1 MTAANARANRPG
13 FSVPALVTGIAGLAC
28 IAGFY
33 LLPFDSPLLWLGAAA
48 GLAAVFLGVL
58 ALSKRHPKGPAIA
71 GIIIGSIG
79 ALFGIGITV
88 FALIFVGA
96 IPA

>member
-1 MTAANARANRPG
+1 MTAANAPTKRPG
-13 FSVPALVTGIAGLAC
+13 FSVPALVAGFVSLAC

-33 LLPFDSPLLWLGAAA
+33 LLPFDSPLLWLGVAA

-71 GIIIGSIG
+71 GIVVGSIG

-88 FALIFVGA
+88 FALLFVGA